1 MLLIPDYTI
10 KKYQVDIILFCNN
23 KNYYFLN
30 NLLKSEVKLST
41 LETQTRN
48 IKFENFVH
56 TLENEDLFAK
66 TKRVDDVLKS
76 GILTGNEALG
86 MVSLNKLSAKVKLRE
101 KNGHK
106 HDVIML
112 GSNSYLNIQNHP
124 KVLKASKE
132 ALERF
137 GMGMG
142 AVSNYAGISD
152 LHRTL
157 EEKIAKFYNAEDAI
171 VFPSGYGTNVGVISA
186 LCNNED
192 IIINDSANHASIFD
206 GCQLSGAQIKIYP
219 HRNMKY
225 LEKILSKIPNN
236 ITGRLIITDGV
247 FSMDGDI
254 APLDEIVELA
264 QKYNCK
270 IMVDD
275 AHGVGIVGKTGR
287 GSSEFYNVQ
296 NKIDLN
302 VGMLSKAPGGL
313 GGYCAAKKEIIQ
325 YLRLYARTYFFSTA
339 MSAPIAGGLIE
350 VFNLFEKDEAGRKE
364 LMQKTAYL
372 KEKLSK
378 AGFNTGNS
386 QSAIIPVMIYD
397 EGKLFK
403 LYQELRAQGVYVN
416 IVTYPAVRRK
426 ECRLRLCV
434 MKDLSYQDLDC
445 ASEIIIKKGKEY
457 NII

>member
-1 MLLIPDYTI
+1 M
-10 KKYQVDIILFCNN
+10 
-23 KNYYFLN
+23 
-30 NLLKSEVKLST
+30 ST
-41 LETQTRN
+41 LELESRN

-56 TLENEDLFAK
+56 TLENEDLFGKA
-66 TKRVDDVLKS
+66 TRVDEILKS
-76 GILTGNEALG
+76 GVLTGNEALG
-86 MVSLNKLSAKVKLRE
+86 MVSLNKLSSIVKLKE
-101 KNGHK
+101 KDGYK

-124 KVLKASKE
+124 KVLKASKK
-132 ALERF
+132 ALEKF

-152 LHRTL
+152 LHKTL
-157 EEKIAKFYNAEDAI
+157 ENKIAKFYGTEDAI
-171 VFPSGYGTNVGVISA
+171 VFPSGYGTNIGVISA
-186 LCNNED
+186 LCNSED

-225 LEKILSKIPNN
+225 LEKILSRIPDN

-254 APLDEIVELA
+254 APLDEIVSLA
-264 QKYNCK
+264 EKYNCK

-275 AHGVGIVGKTGR
+275 AHGIGIVGKSGR
-287 GSSEFYNVQ
+287 GSSEFYNVRS
-296 NKIDLN
+296 KVDLN

-313 GGYCAAKKEIIQ
+313 GGYCAAKREIIQ

-339 MSAPIAGGLIE
+339 LSAPVIGGLIE
-350 VFNLFEKDEAGRKE
+350 VFNLFEKDKAGRKE
-364 LMQKTAYL
+364 LLEKTSYL
-372 KEKLSK
+372 KNKLEK
-378 AGFNTGNS
+378 AGFNIGNA

-397 EGKLFK
+397 ETKLFR
-403 LYQELRAQGVYVN
+403 LYQELRIEGVYVN

-434 MKDLSYQDLDC
+434 MKDLSYQ
-445 ASEIIIKKGKEY
+445 EIDRAANLIIKKGKQY
-457 NII
+457 AII

>member
-1 MLLIPDYTI
+1 M
-10 KKYQVDIILFCNN
+10 
-23 KNYYFLN
+23 
-30 NLLKSEVKLST
+30 ST
-41 LETQTRN
+41 LETQTIN

-56 TLENEDLFAK
+56 TLENEDLFDK
-66 TKRVDDVLKS
+66 TKRVDEVLKS
-76 GILTGNEALG
+76 GVLTGNEALG
-86 MVSLNKLSAKVKLRE
+86 MVSLNKLSSIVKLRE
-101 KNGHK
+101 KNGYK

-124 KVLKASKE
+124 KVLKASKK
-132 ALERF
+132 ALEKF

-142 AVSNYAGISD
+142 AVSNYAGICD

-157 EEKIAKFYNAEDAI
+157 EEKIAQFYDTEDAI
-171 VFPSGYGTNVGVISA
+171 VFPSGYGTNIGVISA
-186 LCNNED
+186 LCNSED

-225 LEKILSKIPNN
+225 LEKILNKIPDN

-254 APLDEIVELA
+254 APLNEIVELA

-275 AHGVGIVGKTGR
+275 AHGIGIVGKTGK

-313 GGYCAAKKEIIQ
+313 GGYCAAKREIIQ

-339 MSAPIAGGLIE
+339 ISASVAGGLIE
-350 VFNLFEKDEAGRKE
+350 VFNLFEKDKAGRKE
-364 LMQKTAYL
+364 LMEKTTYL
-372 KEKLSK
+372 KEKLLK
-378 AGFNTGNS
+378 AGFNIGNS

-397 EGKLFK
+397 EAKLFR
-403 LYQELRAQGVYVN
+403 LYQELRNEGVYVN

-434 MKDLSYQDLDC
+434 MKDLNYDELNR
-445 ASEIIIKKGKEY
+445 AANLIIKKGIQY
-457 NII
+457 GII

>member
-1 MLLIPDYTI
+1 M
-10 KKYQVDIILFCNN
+10 
-23 KNYYFLN
+23 
-30 NLLKSEVKLST
+30 ST
-41 LETQTRN
+41 LEAITRN

-56 TLENEDLFAK
+56 TQENEDLFGK
-66 TKRVDDVLKS
+66 TKRVDEILKS
-76 GILTGNEALG
+76 EVLTGNEALG
-86 MVSLNKLSAKVKLRE
+86 MVSLNRLSSIVKLRE
-101 KNGHK
+101 KNGYK

-112 GSNSYLNIQNHP
+112 GSNSYLNIQNNP
-124 KVLKASKE
+124 KVLKASKK

-157 EEKIAKFYNAEDAI
+157 EEKIAKFYGSEDAI
-171 VFPSGYGTNVGVISA
+171 VFPSGYGANVGIISA
-186 LCNNED
+186 LCNSED

-219 HRNMKY
+219 HRNMRY
-225 LEKILSKIPNN
+225 LEKILSRIPDN

-264 QKYNCK
+264 KKYNCK

-296 NKIDLN
+296 DKIDLN

-313 GGYCAAKKEIIQ
+313 GGYCAASREIVQ

-339 MSAPIAGGLIE
+339 MSAPTAGGLIE
-350 VFNLFEKDEAGRKE
+350 VFNLFEKDKAGRKE
-364 LMQKTAYL
+364 LMEKTAFL
-372 KEKLSK
+372 KEKLTK
-378 AGFNTGNS
+378 AGFDTGNS

-397 EGKLFK
+397 EAKLFR
-403 LYQELRAQGVYVN
+403 LYQELRYEGVYVN

-434 MKDLSYQDLDC
+434 MKDLSYQELNR
-445 ASEIIIKKGKEY
+445 AANLIIKKGKQY
-457 NII
+457 AII

>member
-1 MLLIPDYTI
+1 
-10 KKYQVDIILFCNN
+10 
-23 KNYYFLN
+23 
-30 NLLKSEVKLST
+30 
-41 LETQTRN
+41 
-48 IKFENFVH
+48 
-56 TLENEDLFAK
+56 
-66 TKRVDDVLKS
+66 
-76 GILTGNEALG
+76 
-86 MVSLNKLSAKVKLRE
+86 
-101 KNGHK
+101 
-106 HDVIML
+106 ML

-124 KVLKASKE
+124 KVLDASKK

-142 AVSNYAGISD
+142 AVSNYAGICD

-157 EEKIAKFYNAEDAI
+157 EEKIAKFYETEDAI

-186 LCNNED
+186 LCNSED

-225 LEKILSKIPNN
+225 LEKILNRIPDN

-254 APLDEIVELA
+254 APLNEIVELA
-264 QKYNCK
+264 HKYNCK

-275 AHGVGIVGKTGR
+275 AHGVGIVGKTGK
-287 GSSEFYNVQ
+287 GSSEFYDVRD
-296 NKIDLN
+296 KIDLN

-313 GGYCAAKKEIIQ
+313 GGYCAAKREIIQ

-339 MSAPIAGGLIE
+339 MSASVAGGLIE
-350 VFNLFEKDEAGRKE
+350 VFNLFEQDKAGRKE
-364 LMQKTAYL
+364 LMEKTMYL
-372 KEKLSK
+372 KEKLLK
-378 AGFNTGNS
+378 AGFDIGNS

-397 EGKLFK
+397 ETKLFK
-403 LYQELRAQGVYVN
+403 LYQELRNEGVYVN

-434 MKDLSYQDLDC
+434 MKDLSYKDLDL
-445 ASEIIIKKGKEY
+445 ASEIIIKKGKQY
-457 NII
+457 KIIY

>member
-1 MLLIPDYTI
+1 M
-10 KKYQVDIILFCNN
+10 
-23 KNYYFLN
+23 
-30 NLLKSEVKLST
+30 ST
-41 LETQTRN
+41 LETQTIN

-56 TLENEDLFAK
+56 TLENEDLFDK
-66 TKRVDDVLKS
+66 TKRVDEVLKS
-76 GILTGNEALG
+76 GVLTGNEALG
-86 MVSLNKLSAKVKLRE
+86 MVSLNKLSPLVKLKE

-124 KVLKASKE
+124 KVLDASKK

-142 AVSNYAGISD
+142 AVSNYAGICD

-157 EEKIAKFYNAEDAI
+157 EEKIAKFYETEDAI

-186 LCNNED
+186 LCNSED

-206 GCQLSGAQIKIYP
+206 GWQLSGAQSKIYR
-219 HRNMKY
+219 HGNMKY
-225 LEKILSKIPNN
+225 LEKILNRIPDN

-254 APLDEIVELA
+254 APLNEIVELA
-264 QKYNCK
+264 HKYNCK

-275 AHGVGIVGKTGR
+275 AHGVGIVGKTGK
-287 GSSEFYNVQ
+287 GSSEFYDVRD
-296 NKIDLN
+296 KIDLN

-313 GGYCAAKKEIIQ
+313 GGYCAAKREIIQ

-339 MSAPIAGGLIE
+339 MSASVAGGLIE
-350 VFNLFEKDEAGRKE
+350 VFNLFEQDKAGRKE
-364 LMQKTAYL
+364 LMEKTMYL
-372 KEKLSK
+372 KEKLLK
-378 AGFNTGNS
+378 AGFDIGNS

-397 EGKLFK
+397 ETKLFK
-403 LYQELRAQGVYVN
+403 LYQELRNEGVYVN

-434 MKDLSYQDLDC
+434 MKDLSYKDLDL
-445 ASEIIIKKGKEY
+445 ASEIIIKKGKQY
-457 NII
+457 KIIY